1 MVLYRAAG
9 LLTLDNKMQWLQRK
23 VQQFKRDLQSMA
35 QVVSFEVAREDVFL
49 SFWAVCSCSLAFHWT
64 LVCLNACDFLYVY
77 VCACVCVCVCVWQ
90 CE

>member
-49 SFWAVCSCSLAFHWT
+49 SFWASATHILLSLSTIVATYSSTRESNSFET
-64 LVCLNACDFLYVY
+64 ASALRDS
-77 VCACVCVCVCVWQ
+77 
-90 CE
+90 